1 MDGDQKRGYN
11 LLQTNAMVAAR
22 PGNDMKNRVEMR
34 QTQNRIDDLHFFLYH
49 RALHPEL
56 FRIEQVRQLRQKR
69 YTAEIWLV
77 GLSHVVMLQA
87 KNQVITEMIG
97 PDSDLL
103 PKMGLVTRFRFRGEK
118 DHVQSFD
125 DGVQHIMSS
134 QVERMTP
141 NLFAAS
147 HRDLLRYSAKR
158 GLLCTFPEW
167 SSSELEPFSFIDY
180 EAREGEL
187 HVHAY
192 HAFPDE
198 LTLLKTQSIFEM
210 APRRSAVTQ
219 H

>member
-1 MDGDQKRGYN
+1 MR
-11 LLQTNAMVAAR
+11 
-22 PGNDMKNRVEMR
+22 NRVELG
-34 QTQNRIDDLHFFLYH
+34 QAQQRIDDLHFFLYH

-56 FRIEQVRQLRQKR
+56 FHIQQVRHLRQKR
-69 YTAEIWLV
+69 YNAEIWVV

-87 KNQVITEMIG
+87 KNQVVTELTG
-97 PDSDLL
+97 PDSEIL

-118 DHVQSFD
+118 DHTQGFD

-158 GLLCTFPEW
+158 GLLCKFPEW
-167 SSSELEPFSFIDY
+167 ATGDLEPFTFIDY

-187 HVHAY
+187 HIHAY
-192 HAFPDE
+192 HAFPEE

-210 APRRSAVTQ
+210 SPRRSAVGNY
-219 H
+219 